1 MLNYGPAVLIIFS
14 VFLGIL
20 LNRRDT
26 TILKAD
32 INSLKADMD
41 KQFDRVDKRFDVLT
55 ARVSALEADYTQ
67 FYGMQQKMEGRLDEI
82 SSRVK

>member
-1 MLNYGPAVLIIFS
+1 MVNYGPAVLIVFS

-20 LNRRDT
+20 LNRREVT
-26 TILKAD
+26 T
-32 INSLKADMD
+32 LKADMD
-41 KQFDRVDKRFDVLT
+41 KRFDRVDKQLDTLT
-55 ARVSALEADYTQ
+55 ARVSGLEKDYTQ